1 MKVDDTKL
9 LERMADVYRLHEGT
23 TAESMSAALELLPEL
38 LASVEARVAF
48 AQQVADEVASTLSRA
63 NLLTDED
70 LRLIRE
76 HVRPKDSGDAVELA
90 VLKERIRCARL
101 AQLIGETLL
110 AKDILAG
117 IGTGDV
123 T

>member
-1 MKVDDTKL
+1 V
-9 LERMADVYRLHEGT
+9 
-23 TAESMSAALELLPEL
+23 
-38 LASVEARVAF
+38 F

-76 HVRPKDSGDAVELA
+76 HVRPKDSGDAVEAA

-101 AQLIGETLL
+101 AQSTGEALL
-110 AKDILAG
+110 AKDILDGVGLDGA
-117 IGTGDV
+117 T
-123 T
+123 